1 MNYLRS
7 KKRTLC
13 RSKMEKNILE
23 HIAIIMDGNGRW
35 ALSRGL
41 PRTAGHKKG
50 AEVLLEISKAAKQ
63 MGVKYLTVYAFSTE
77 NWKRSKDEVDT
88 LMGLLRQYLS
98 KDFNELVSQGIR
110 VRFIGERDMLPSDI
124 LEKMGELEEKTKD
137 NLQATLQVAL
147 SYGSRAE
154 IVQAVKGVASKI
166 KNGDMSIKEI
176 DEKTFADML
185 YTKDIPD
192 PDILIRTSGEQR
204 LSNFLLWQLAYA
216 EFFFVDTYWP
226 DFTGEE
232 LKQIIEK
239 YQKRDRRYG
248 KN

>member
-1 MNYLRS
+1 
-7 KKRTLC
+7 
-13 RSKMEKNILE
+13 MEKNILE

-63 MGVKYLTVYAFSTE
+63 MGVRYLTVYAFSTE

-154 IVQAVKGVASKI
+154 IVQAVKNVASKI

>member
-63 MGVKYLTVYAFSTE
+63 MGVRYLTVYAFSTE

-154 IVQAVKGVASKI
+154 IVQAVKNVASKI

>member
-1 MNYLRS
+1 
-7 KKRTLC
+7 
-13 RSKMEKNILE
+13 MEKNILE

-63 MGVKYLTVYAFSTE
+63 MGVRYLTVYAFSTE

>member
-1 MNYLRS
+1 
-7 KKRTLC
+7 
-13 RSKMEKNILE
+13 MEKNILE

-154 IVQAVKGVASKI
+154 IVQAVKNVASKI

>member
-1 MNYLRS
+1 
-7 KKRTLC
+7 
-13 RSKMEKNILE
+13 MEKNILE

-124 LEKMGELEEKTKD
+124 LEKMAELEEKTKD

>member
-63 MGVKYLTVYAFSTE
+63 MGVRYLTVYAFSTE